1 MFPHFLLMPY
11 HGPLPKFA
19 MNRFR
24 SPEPCHGEFILRAYF
39 YIKKATPLP
48 PITADSHDLN
58 EIRIASP
65 VKFCTRLSNRFC
77 TCCTTVTT
85 LLDYSENAATPA
97 CSTSVWLPSPQAGP
111 PPWPPQASLPAHACA
126 GTPSSKQP
134 PQTAPRPSG
143 CQAIPE

>member
-24 SPEPCHGEFILRAYF
+24 SPEPCHGEFILRGYF
-39 YIKKATPLP
+39 HIKKSDSSP

-65 VKFCTRLSNRFC
+65 LYFALVFSLVFALVPRLQRYSITRK
-77 TCCTTVTT
+77 
-85 LLDYSENAATPA
+85 NAATPA
-97 CSTSVWLPSPQAGP
+97 CSTSVWLPFPQAGP

-126 GTPSSKQP
+126 GTPSSRQP
-134 PQTAPRPSG
+134 RQTAPLPSG